1 MKIFTSWCLNP
12 TFTLFSLKKIS
23 LKEKK
28 KKKKKSQSKKWREMV
43 FLYIFPL
50 LFFLFKYE
58 LMQIPFSTLRCN
70 QTTLGYHQN
79 FKCIPLVLLCQ
90 ILHIYMCDSWKIP
103 SVTCGASSIFLTI
116 LHISMYD
123 IWQPLSVTCGAFST
137 FPTILHL
144 SMYEIWQL
152 VVNLYCKSNN
162 KA

>member
-123 IWQPLSVTCGAFST
+123 IWQALSVTCGVFST